1 MGDFKKSTFSRTAK
15 LIGMAGKLAQHEVTQ
30 RIRSSLQSQIEA
42 NAPEMLKTRIAQA
55 KVLTEN
61 LSQLKGAAMKAGQL
75 LSMDS
80 SDLLPPEAIEVLS
93 QLQNMADPLKF
104 QDVQPVIQKDLGG
117 AKFNELHI
125 DEQPFAAA
133 SLGQV
138 HKGLLNG
145 EHVAVKIQY
154 PGVRESI
161 DADLKILKK
170 MVTMFLTVSNK
181 QIPIEGLFLEFGKL
195 LKQEADYEQE
205 KKFLNSYRKLVGKS
219 SLQDHLIV
227 PLTYDDYCSSRVLTM
242 SFEEGLGLNQW
253 LSKKPSIQDREK
265 VARWVLDL
273 YCHEFYK
280 WGLVQTDPNYGNFL
294 IQEAP
299 LKMVLLDFGS
309 TQSFEQKFVEDYK
322 KVLLSFYSLDAAAMI
337 EASENFKLIDPRES
351 DSVKQLYA
359 DFMRLSI
366 QPFMAEMQ
374 PFDFADADYGKALQL
389 AARRFTLA
397 LKYSPP
403 PQHIIF
409 LHRKLGG
416 LFNLLRKME
425 IKMDITPYWKR
436 LVETKYTGSE
446 F

>member
-1 MGDFKKSTFSRTAK
+1 MSDFKKSTFSRTAK
-15 LIGMAGKLAQHEVTQ
+15 LIGMASKLAQHEVTQ
-30 RIRSSLQSQIEA
+30 RIKSTLQTQLEN
-42 NAPEMLKTRIAQA
+42 NAPELLKTRIAQA

-104 QDVQPVIQKDLGG
+104 EDVQPVVKKDLGHE
-117 AKFNELHI
+117 KFKEMQI
-125 DEQPFAAA
+125 EQTPFAAA

-138 HKGLLNG
+138 HKGQLQG
-145 EHVAVKIQY
+145 ENIAVKIQY

-170 MVTMFLTVSNK
+170 MVTLFLTVSNK
-181 QIPIEGLFLEFGKL
+181 KIPIDGLFDEFNKL
-195 LKQEADYEQE
+195 LKQEADYDQE
-205 KKFLNSYRKLVGKS
+205 RVFLETYRKLVGKS

-227 PLTYDDYCSSRVLTM
+227 PRTFEDYSSSRVLTM
-242 SFEEGLGLNQW
+242 SFENGIGLNQW
-253 LSKKPSIQDREK
+253 LSQKPSLADREK
-265 VARWVLDL
+265 IARWVLDL
-273 YCHEFYK
+273 YCHEFYR

-294 IQEAP
+294 IQENP
-299 LKMVLLDFGS
+299 LKLVLLDFGS
-309 TQSFEQKFVEDYK
+309 TQKFEQKFVEDYK
-322 KVLLSFYSLDAAAMI
+322 QVLLSFYSMDDKAMI
-337 EASENFKLIDPRES
+337 EASEKFNLIDPRES
-351 DSVKQLYA
+351 EAVKLLYA

-366 QPFMAEMQ
+366 QPFMAKMQ
-374 PFDFADADYGKALQL
+374 PFDFADSDYGKALQL

-425 IKMDITPYWKR
+425 IKMDITPYWQR
-436 LVETKYTGSE
+436 LMETKFTGPN
-446 F
+446 